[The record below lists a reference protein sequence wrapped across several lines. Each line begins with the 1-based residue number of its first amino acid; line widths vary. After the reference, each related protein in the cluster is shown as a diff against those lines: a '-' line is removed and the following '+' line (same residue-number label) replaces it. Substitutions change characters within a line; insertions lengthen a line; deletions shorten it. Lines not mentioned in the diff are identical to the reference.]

1 MLKTITI
8 TNQDILHIV
17 KQYCQ
22 IPDLI
27 EKIITRKVIEN
38 AVSEIGIKIDKEEL
52 QVAADGFRL
61 MKKLESSEDTWEWLE
76 KYALSLDDFE
86 ELVYS
91 NLLANKLVQHLVADK
106 IEPYFFE
113 NQLDYAGAVIY
124 EVVLDDEDLA
134 MEIFYAINE
143 GETSFYDVAHQ
154 YIQDTELRRKCGYRG
169 KVNRKD
175 LKPEISA
182 AVFAAKPPQL
192 LKPIITSKGVH
203 LIMVEEIIQPKL
215 DSEIFRKIASD
226 LFDEWLNE
234 QIARVEI
241 VKSLDN
247 SIYHSNFEQK
257 ESQEISN

>member
-1 MLKTITI
+1 MSQTITI

-27 EKIITRKVIEN
+27 EKIITQKVIEN
-38 AVSEIGIKIDKEEL
+38 AVSKMSIKVETEEL
-52 QVAADGFRL
+52 QKAADNFRL
-61 MKKLESSEDTWEWLE
+61 MNKLETAEDTWKWLE
-76 KYALSLDDFE
+76 EHALSLDDFE
-86 ELVYS
+86 EVVYK
-91 NLLANKLVQHLVADK
+91 NLLANKLAQHLFADK
-106 IEPYFFE
+106 VEPYFFE
-113 NQLDYAGAVIY
+113 NQLDYAGALIY

-134 MEIFYAINE
+134 MELFYAVKE
-143 GETSFYDVAHQ
+143 GETSFYDVANQ

-203 LIMVEEIIQPKL
+203 LIRVEEIIQPELSEKL
-215 DSEIFRKIASD
+215 RY
-226 LFDEWLNE
+226 
-234 QIARVEI
+234 QIM
-241 VKSLDN
+241 
-247 SIYHSNFEQK
+247 SNFFEEWIKQQIQVIEVFK
-257 ESQEISN
+257 HIE